1 MTHSLKNKLIGDKA
15 FYKMVMAVAVPIMI
29 QNGITNFVGLL
40 DNIMVGLIGTEQM
53 SGVAI
58 ANQLIFIFNLCIF
71 GALSGAGIFG
81 AQFYGKGDHEGV
93 RYSFRF
99 KLFISIALC
108 AVATAVFSLFGSQ
121 LISLYLS
128 ENDAPELIAATLKH
142 GKNYLV
148 VMIFGLL
155 PFALSQVYSG
165 TLRECGETMLPMKAG
180 IIAVFVNLVLNYVFI
195 FGKLGFPAM
204 GGVGAALATV
214 VSRYVELL
222 IIVIVAHK
230 NKLRFPFLEGAY
242 KSVYIPGRLTKQI
255 IIKGMPLL
263 LNESAWSIGRA
274 FITQL
279 FSVRGLAVIAGMNI
293 SNTVG
298 NLFNV
303 VYFAMGNAI
312 AIIVGQLLGAGK
324 DEEAKDTDTKLIF
337 FSIVSCLLVSV
348 GLVIASPF
356 IPMIYN
362 TTDEVRHLASWF
374 IIITA
379 ICTPLF
385 AFANSCYF
393 TLRSGGK
400 TVLTFLFDSVFVW
413 VVNIPM
419 TFALVYFTDLHILPL
434 YFIVQFSDIIK
445 CIFGYILVKKGIWI
459 QNVVSDQQ

>member
-1 MTHSLKNKLIGDKA
+1 MKKLIGDRS
-15 FYKMVMAVAVPIMI
+15 FYKMVMTVAVPIMV

-93 RYSFRF
+93 RYSFRY
-99 KLFISIALC
+99 KLIISTVLC
-108 AVATAVFSLFGSQ
+108 AVAVLIFGLFGDP

-128 ENDAPELIAATLKH
+128 ENDAPELIASTLLH
-142 GKNYLV
+142 GKNYLY
-148 VMIFGLL
+148 VMIPGLI
-155 PFALSQVYSG
+155 PFALAQVYSG

-180 IIAVFVNLVLNYVFI
+180 IIAVFVNLFFNYILI
-195 FGKLGFPAM
+195 FGKFGFPAM
-204 GGVGAALATV
+204 GGVGAAVATV
-214 VSRYVELL
+214 ISRYVELL

-242 KSVYIPGRLTKQI
+242 RSVHIPSRLIKDIT
-255 IIKGMPLL
+255 IKGMPLL
-263 LNESAWSIGRA
+263 LNESMWSIGRA

-279 FSVRGLAVIAGMNI
+279 FSVRGLAVVAGLNIA
-293 SNTVG
+293 NTVA

-324 DEEAKDTDTKLIF
+324 NEEAKDTDAKLIF
-337 FSIVSCLLVSV
+337 FSVISCLAVS
-348 GLVIASPF
+348 LCLIIASPF
-356 IPMIYN
+356 IPQIYN
-362 TTDEVRHLASWF
+362 TTSEVQDLATWF
-374 IIITA
+374 IVITA

-400 TVLTFLFDSVFVW
+400 TFLTFLFDSVFVW

-419 TFALVYFTDLHILPL
+419 TFALIYFTGMHILPL

-445 CIFGYILVKKGIWI
+445 CILGFILVKKGVWV
-459 QNVVSDQQ
+459 QNVVSET

>member
-1 MTHSLKNKLIGDKA
+1 MTHSLKNKLVGDKA

-142 GKNYLV
+142 GKSYLT

-214 VSRYVELL
+214 VSRYAELF

-242 KSVYIPGRLTKQI
+242 KSFYIPGRLTKQI

-279 FSVRGLAVIAGMNI
+279 FSVRGLAVIAGM
-293 SNTVG
+293 G
-298 NLFNV
+298 R
-303 VYFAMGNAI
+303 AM
-312 AIIVGQLLGAGK
+312 
-324 DEEAKDTDTKLIF
+324 KL
-337 FSIVSCLLVSV
+337 SI
-348 GLVIASPF
+348 
-356 IPMIYN
+356 
-362 TTDEVRHLASWF
+362 T
-374 IIITA
+374 
-379 ICTPLF
+379 
-385 AFANSCYF
+385 CY
-393 TLRSGGK
+393 
-400 TVLTFLFDSVFVW
+400 
-413 VVNIPM
+413 
-419 TFALVYFTDLHILPL
+419 LPAESL
-434 YFIVQFSDIIK
+434 PR
-445 CIFGYILVKKGIWI
+445 
-459 QNVVSDQQ
+459 